1 MLGMSSSQL
10 TFIFFRGVG
19 QPPTRL
25 SCNMFYKLFVFLWIS
40 NNLHKMWIWSNNNE
54 KPHEASSHYNPS
66 GGYRE
71 KWDGSRMF
79 PWVFLTAHDHRWP
92 SYDPRWSWADSTDMA
107 SFEVLRLGIYPLV
120 NVYATMEN
128 HHVSWE
134 NSLFLWP
141 FSVAD
146 FDITRG
152 YLVELVSKTR
162 GVGWDPNVAFGFVWV
177 VTPLT
182 STPAAGQVAVWTDP
196 KPRSSKVL
204 GPFRVDR
211 SRSGDGGTVVI
222 FSWRYEAIK
231 ITKT

>member
-1 MLGMSSSQL
+1 MRNHM
-10 TFIFFRGVG
+10 
-19 QPPTRL
+19 
-25 SCNMFYKLFVFLWIS
+25 
-40 NNLHKMWIWSNNNE
+40 
-54 KPHEASSHYNPS
+54 KPAATTTHQVDIGKNAMVP
-66 GGYRE
+66 
-71 KWDGSRMF
+71 RMF
-79 PWVFLTAHDHRWP
+79 PWLFLTAHDHRWP

-120 NVYATMEN
+120 NVYVTMEN
-128 HHVSWE
+128 HHLFMGKLTISMAMF
-134 NSLFLWP
+134 NSY
-141 FSVAD
+141 

-152 YLVELVSKTR
+152 YLVELVSKTS

-211 SRSGDGGTVVI
+211 DRRSRSGDGGTVVI